1 MLDLSPTQ
9 LAGGA
14 LVAAGIIWWLA
25 PQLWTRLKAVLPD
38 KLPDFTP
45 DPMTNRLTRLQR
57 LSEVQDDLEARGHVD
72 EAKTAGG
79 WYDLL
84 RKEAGP

>member
-1 MLDLSPTQ
+1 MAELTLSQ
-9 LAGGA
+9 WGGVA
-14 LVAAGIIWWLA
+14 LMVVAVVWWLGPSA
-25 PQLWTRLKAVLPD
+25 WKLAKAILPH

-45 DPMTNRLTRLQR
+45 DPLEDRLTRIQR
-57 LSEVQDDLEARGHVD
+57 LSEVQDDLEARGCME

-84 RKEAGP
+84 RKEVEP